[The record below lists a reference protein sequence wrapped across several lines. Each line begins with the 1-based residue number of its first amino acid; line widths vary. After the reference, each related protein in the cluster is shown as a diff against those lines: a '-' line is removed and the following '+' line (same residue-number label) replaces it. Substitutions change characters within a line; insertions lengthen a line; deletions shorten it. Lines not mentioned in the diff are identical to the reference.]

1 MTETAEAPEIPLSLT
16 GRVALVTGAGH
27 GIGRASALALARA
40 GALVVASDINL
51 EGATETEHLIRSA
64 GHVGVAAAADVTDE
78 KAMRAVVD
86 DIVATHGRLDILHA
100 NAGVLM
106 AGTALTHTL
115 DEWDK
120 TITVNV
126 RGTFLTVRAVLPQ
139 MIEQK
144 SGAIIITASVSGL
157 IGEPNLAAYNTSK
170 GALVNLTRQLAVEY
184 AEHGIR
190 VNGIC
195 PGWIETGFN
204 DPVLGHLDS
213 EELDQLVGVQV
224 PLGRQGTPEDIAPSV
239 VFLASDWARYI
250 TGQLLPIDGGLT
262 TM

>member
-1 MTETAEAPEIPLSLT
+1 MNTLSLA
-16 GRVALVTGAGH
+16 GQVALVTGAGH
-27 GIGRASALALARA
+27 GIGRASALALAQA
-40 GALVVASDINL
+40 GALVVASDVNFA
-51 EGATETEHLIRSA
+51 GATETAQLIKAA
-64 GHVGVAAAADVTDE
+64 GYEGAAATADITDE
-78 KAMRAVVD
+78 KAMATVVD
-86 DIVATHGRLDILHA
+86 DVVRTHGRLDIVHA

-106 AGTALTHTL
+106 AGTALTQTL

-120 TITVNV
+120 TYLVNV

-139 MIEQK
+139 MMQQK
-144 SGAIIITASVSGL
+144 SGAIIITASISGL
-157 IGEPNLAAYNTSK
+157 VGEPDLVAYNSSK

-204 DPVLGHLDS
+204 DPVLNHLDDK
-213 EELDQLVGVQV
+213 ELHDMVHRQV

-262 TM
+262 AM